1 MTSNAEVLK
10 MPELPEVETIKR
22 DLEKF
27 LCAKRISKVTIL
39 DRRVVK
45 HKSVAEFRQLL
56 ENQTISAVSRRGKA
70 VIFQLSNGFH
80 WVVQPMMTGQLVFHP
95 AKEVFQTLKET
106 KIIFE
111 FTTGE
116 LLAYNDQRLFG
127 RHLVVRDLSEISYFK
142 LIGPE
147 PFTQD
152 FTVAWMKTALRKKT
166 IAIKNSLM
174 DHRVVAGVGNIY
186 ASEILF
192 NSRISP
198 RRKSSSLTAKEVG
211 GLIDATRQVLQE
223 AIDLRGCSMRN
234 YRDGLGQKGEFNTRV
249 KVYGRD
255 AQACVRC
262 RLPITRIV
270 QAGRS
275 TFYCKKCQH

>member
-1 MTSNAEVLK
+1 

-27 LCAKRISKVTIL
+27 LSRKRISKVTTI
-39 DRRVVK
+39 DKRVVRQ
-45 HKSVAEFRQLL
+45 KSVEEFERLL
-56 ENQTISAVSRRGKA
+56 QGQTIQSISRRGKA
-70 VIFQLSNGFH
+70 VIFLLSNGFN
-80 WVVQPMMTGQLVFHP
+80 WVVQPMMTGQLVFC
-95 AKEVFQTLKET
+95 ADKKTFQAVKET

-111 FTTGE
+111 FTSGE
-116 LLAYNDQRLFG
+116 ILAYNDQRLFG
-127 RHLVVRDLSEISYFK
+127 RHLIVRDLTEISYFK

-147 PFTQD
+147 PFEEK
-152 FTVAWMKTALRKKT
+152 FTSDWMKTILRKKS
-166 IAIKNSLM
+166 IAIKNALM

-192 NSRISP
+192 ESRISP
-198 RRKSSSLTAKEVG
+198 RRKSSSLTSKEIV
-211 GLIDATRQVLQE
+211 GLIDSTRSVLEQ
-223 AIDLRGCSMRN
+223 AIKLRGSSMRN

-255 AQACVRC
+255 DQSCVRC
-262 RLPITRIV
+262 QSPILRIV
-270 QAGRS
+270 QGGRS